1 MILRIEFL
9 SNRLSLR
16 PSIRV
21 VHRGREP
28 QQPPTSS
35 AIFGGDSYR
44 YLPRYS
50 VYACGGGSPS
60 TRCPL

>member
-1 MILRIEFL
+1 MILKIEFL

-21 VHRGREP
+21 VHSGRETHKL
-28 QQPPTSS
+28 PTSG

-44 YLPRYS
+44 IPTRYS
-50 VYACGGGSPS
+50 VYACGGGSLS